1 VPQPRPADIAYLAL
15 IAAMLIGG
23 TASLIWLTKTLA

>member
-1 VPQPRPADIAYLAL
+1 MIPRPTDSAYLAL

-23 TASLIWLTKTLA
+23 TVGLIWLTKNLS